1 MPRMGRLVIPDYPYH
16 VIHRGHNRA
25 PVFASDSDYQY
36 YLDNLLELK
45 TNLGCKVYAY
55 CLMTNHVHLMI
66 DPGDNPDNLALLMKG
81 VAGRQTRYINR
92 LERRT
97 GTLWE
102 GRYRSSIVCK
112 DTYLLAC
119 CRYIEMNPVRAMMVN
134 HPGEYRW
141 SSFAAK
147 TSSDMPVSI
156 IDPDPAYLSLGGAE
170 EACQKAYSDWV
181 ISSIPEG
188 EWEQIRQAVQ
198 RVHPTGDRKFNDV
211 IAEKIGLRLE
221 HRLPGRPRKIKEK

>member
-1 MPRMGRLVIPDYPYH
+1 MCDTSSMPRMGRLVIPDYPYH

-141 SSFAAK
+141 SSFEIGRA
-147 TSSDMPVSI
+147 SCR
-156 IDPDPAYLSLGGAE
+156 E
-170 EACQKAYSDWV
+170 
-181 ISSIPEG
+181 
-188 EWEQIRQAVQ
+188 
-198 RVHPTGDRKFNDV
+198 RV
-211 IAEKIGLRLE
+211 
-221 HRLPGRPRKIKEK
+221 